1 MIIIDD
7 IQKFFHGKV
16 LLSEPL
22 KKYTSLQIGG
32 PVDYYFEPV
41 DKEDGMNIIGYLQKQ
56 DVPFVAIGKGSNLL
70 VSDDGFRGAVVNME
84 SSLKSIYAEGPRVIA
99 EAGVTLIRFVDF
111 CIKHGLKGVE
121 MLAGIPG
128 TIGGAVIMNAG
139 AYGGEI
145 SNYLIDAEI
154 IRKGSIIVLKRNE
167 IGFSYR
173 HVSLQSDDV
182 VLSASFQLP
191 IGNSGELMKIR
202 NDLILQ
208 RNKKHPVNLPNCG
221 SVFKNLTG
229 APAAKFIEEA
239 GMKGTKSGNARISEK
254 HANFIVNLGGASSD
268 DVIDLIFKARKAV
281 QEKFGIKLEP
291 EVKFLGF
298 SNDIMKEVLA

>member
-7 IQKFFHGKV
+7 IQKFFRGKV

-22 KKYTSLQIGG
+22 NKYTSLRIGG
-32 PVDYYFEPV
+32 QVDYYFEPM
-41 DKEDGMNIIGYLQKQ
+41 DKEDSMNIIGYLQKQ

-70 VSDDGFRGAVVNME
+70 VSDEGFRGAVVNIE
-84 SSLKSIYAEGPRVIA
+84 SALKSIYVEGSRVIA

-111 CIKHGLKGVE
+111 CIQRSLKGVE

-139 AYGGEI
+139 AFGGEI
-145 SNYLIDAEI
+145 SNYMIDAEI
-154 IRKGSIIVLKRNE
+154 IRKGTIVVLKKEE

-173 HVSLQSDDV
+173 HVSLQPEDV

-191 IGNSGELMKIR
+191 SGDREELMKIR
-202 NDLILQ
+202 NDLVLQ
-208 RNKKHPVNLPNCG
+208 RNRKHPINLPNCG
-221 SVFKNLTG
+221 SVFKNPSGT
-229 APAAKFIEEA
+229 PAAKFIEEA
-239 GMKGTKSGNARISEK
+239 GLKGTKSGNAQISEK
-254 HANFIVNLGGASSD
+254 HANFIVNLGNASSS
-268 DVIDLIFKARKAV
+268 DVIDLIGQARKAV
-281 QEKFGIKLEP
+281 RKKFGVTLEP

-298 SNDIMKEVLA
+298 SENSLKEMLS

>member
-70 VSDDGFRGAVVNME
+70 VSDEGFHGAVVNME
-84 SSLKSIYAEGPRVIA
+84 SSLKSIYAEGPRIIA

-111 CIKHGLKGVE
+111 CIKHSLKGVE

-139 AYGGEI
+139 AYGSEI

-154 IRKGSIIVLKRNE
+154 IRKGSIVVLKKDE

-191 IGNSGELMKIR
+191 TGNSSELMKIR

-221 SVFKNLTG
+221 SVFKNPTG
-229 APAAKFIEEA
+229 TPAAKFIEEA
-239 GMKGTKSGNARISEK
+239 GMKGTKSGNAQISEK
-254 HANFIVNLGGASSD
+254 HANFIVNLGGASSG
-268 DVIDLIFKARKAV
+268 DVIDLIIEARKTV
-281 QEKFGIKLEP
+281 QEKFGIKLEL
-291 EVKFLGF
+291 EVKILGF
-298 SNDIMKEVLA
+298 TDDIKKEILS

>member
-1 MIIIDD
+1 LIIIDD

-70 VSDDGFRGAVVNME
+70 VSDEGFHGAVVNME
-84 SSLKSIYAEGPRVIA
+84 SSLKSIYAEGPRIIA

-111 CIKHGLKGVE
+111 CIKHSLKGVE

-139 AYGGEI
+139 AYGSEI

-154 IRKGSIIVLKRNE
+154 IRKGSIVVLKKDE

-191 IGNSGELMKIR
+191 TGNSSELMKIR

-221 SVFKNLTG
+221 SVFKNPTG
-229 APAAKFIEEA
+229 TPAAKFIEEA
-239 GMKGTKSGNARISEK
+239 GMKGTKSGNAQISEK
-254 HANFIVNLGGASSD
+254 HANFIVNLGGASSG
-268 DVIDLIFKARKAV
+268 DVIDLIIEARKTV
-281 QEKFGIKLEP
+281 QEKFGIKLEL
-291 EVKFLGF
+291 EVKILGF
-298 SNDIMKEVLA
+298 TDDIKKEILS